1 MSSVQS
7 PKSVAALRRVTIVVL
22 TLVMFVAS
30 PITAWAA
37 TSITL
42 TLVRHA
48 QSLDNVVH
56 VLGTVAPG
64 PDLSSQG
71 FVQAETLRDTLAASG
86 IAYDAIYASTLI
98 RTQQTATPYAEYRGM
113 AITVLDGLREVRAGA
128 DEGAITKP
136 IDARMQN
143 YIDVQDAWRGGWLLA
158 GMPQDPNPADPN
170 PATNAN
176 GDLNGIVFNDRTNA
190 AIQKIYWDEMNRY
203 PTFTADAVNP
213 DANPLAFSHNG
224 TITSWVLMNVENP
237 DLDLIK
243 ANSLKNT
250 GRVVVVGNPEDG
262 WTLVSWAGVPVSA
275 TPSLRTALFVDVR
288 NYGAVW
294 QRAAWNIAVAQATGD
309 AGQVFRAVGAG
320 ITQVLTATV
329 ALPGELVRD
338 VTDAVV
344 HAIRPAGAGAAQPN
358 LTVRPAIAAFT
369 PAAVAVVNDAVA
381 QRPKRAAAS
390 VAVPEVSEP
399 RPSASTAAPIGS
411 VAARGT
417 SDERPL
423 TVVGSRTAAKRTS
436 VADSPAPQQRRAGGT
451 KAPAPAASTRVRA
464 AA

>member
-1 MSSVQS
+1 MSS
-7 PKSVAALRRVTIVVL
+7 PKTTAFGRQLTVVVL
-22 TLVMFVAS
+22 ALVMFVAS
-30 PITAWAA
+30 PISAWAA

-48 QSLDNVVH
+48 QSMDNVVH

-64 PDLSSQG
+64 PDLSPEG
-71 FVQAETLRDTLAASG
+71 FVQAENLRDTLAASG

-98 RTQQTATPYAEYRGM
+98 RTQQTATPYAVYRGIP
-113 AITVLDGLREVRAGA
+113 ITVLDGLREVRAGA

-136 IDARMQN
+136 VDARMQN
-143 YIDVQDAWRGGWLLA
+143 YIDVQDAWRGGRSLTR
-158 GMPQDPNPADPN
+158 MPQDPDPLDPN

-176 GDLNGIVFNDRTNA
+176 GDLNGIVFNDRTNT
-190 AIQKIYWDEMNRY
+190 AIRKIYWDEMNRY

-237 DLDLIK
+237 DLALIK

-275 TPSLRTALFVDVR
+275 TPSLRTAVFVDLR
-288 NYGAVW
+288 NYSAVW
-294 QRAAWNIAVAQATGD
+294 QRAAWDIAAARATGD
-309 AGQVFRAVGAG
+309 ARQVFQAVGAG
-320 ITQVLTATV
+320 TAQILTATV

-338 VTDAVV
+338 VTGAVV
-344 HAIRPAGAGAAQPN
+344 HGLKPAGAGAAQLKPN
-358 LTVRPAIAAFT
+358 FPTAPVAATPRPAGAGI
-369 PAAVAVVNDAVA
+369 DAVA
-381 QRPKRAAAS
+381 PPPKRAAIP
-390 VAVPEVSEP
+390 VAESKVSEP
-399 RPSASTAAPIGS
+399 RPAASTAGPTGS
-411 VAARGT
+411 AAARSTAG
-417 SDERPL
+417 DRPL
-423 TVVGSRTAAKRTS
+423 SLVGSRPAAKRTS
-436 VADSPAPQQRRAGGT
+436 VADSTVPQQRRSTGGT
-451 KAPAPAASTRVRA
+451 KAPAPASSSRVRA